1 MARVPP
7 QALFLFG
14 AVIVVLSLESGG
26 VVVEVNG
33 YTIEPGAD
41 LTGAD
46 LERADQNPC
55 QNGLVLQGHFGG
67 FVGPRARWCE
77 FSNIGSPHH
86 QYPKKIHAISPRVP
100 EAIYRG

>member
-46 LERADQNPC
+46 LYAANLTGADLERAGQNPC

-67 FVGPRARWCE
+67 FRRVRARGGA
-77 FSNIGSPHH
+77 SSLTSTP
-86 QYPKKIHAISPRVP
+86 PPPPVP
-100 EAIYRG
+100 EEDP